1 MKKVKKYRKKS
12 GKNNTS
18 ESADGNV
25 LTVTHTYYATRF
37 DEEYYL
43 KDAVDVLT
51 STNTY
56 WIAARNVFAKSDYA
70 YFGLRCASNC
80 ISDNSMFHSTGNTGS
95 NKYSLRPVVSLSL
108 DILGD
113 DKIGNDENGYVWNLK
128 SNN

>member
-1 MKKVKKYRKKS
+1 M
-12 GKNNTS
+12 
-18 ESADGNV
+18 
-25 LTVTHTYYATRF
+25 
-37 DEEYYL
+37 
-43 KDAVDVLT
+43 LT
-51 STNTY
+51 STDTY
-56 WIAARNVFAKSDYA
+56 WIATRNVFAKSDYA

-113 DKIGNDENGYVWNLK
+113 DKTGNDENGYVWNLK